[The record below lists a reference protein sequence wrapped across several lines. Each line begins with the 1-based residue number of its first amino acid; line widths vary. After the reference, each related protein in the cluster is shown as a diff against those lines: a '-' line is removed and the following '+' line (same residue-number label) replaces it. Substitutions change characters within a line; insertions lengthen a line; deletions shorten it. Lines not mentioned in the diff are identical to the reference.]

1 MKYVN
6 IKVSIA
12 PWPRKKKTSLINI
25 PLCPT
30 THGFFSDKQKSDAR
44 WAELVALFLRNK
56 KNLRKGSPFQSII
69 KMSSWA
75 KVLLRGRKAH
85 NF

>member
-1 MKYVN
+1 MKCVN

-12 PWPRKKKTSLINI
+12 LWPRKKKTSLINI

-44 WAELVALFLRNK
+44 WAEIHEWSPIQKLCAFLPRSNT
-56 KNLRKGSPFQSII
+56 LAQEEILI
-69 KMSSWA
+69 MD
-75 KVLLRGRKAH
+75 
-85 NF
+85 